1 MLAAMA
7 KSESASKR
15 AAKAGT
21 LETLAA
27 RSGISAATLSR
38 ALNHPQ
44 QVRAP
49 LRARA
54 ERVLRDAGYVAHGA
68 ARSLASKRSRTMG
81 AIVPTIDSSLFAGIV
96 EGLQQAIH
104 VGGYQLLL
112 ASSRYD
118 LEQESA
124 DVRALLERGIDG
136 LMLIGSLHAPE
147 TLSMLL
153 GRGVPFVTTCHHDA
167 TAAWPTI
174 GWDNERESERIA
186 DYLLDIGHRRFG
198 IIAGIGAG
206 NDRAADRLT
215 GFRRALAERN
225 VRLPDAAV
233 LERAYSVPA
242 ARQAMAVLLRLPQRP
257 SAVLCGND
265 ILAYGALQEC
275 LWQELR
281 VPQDISISG
290 FDNIEMAAHCRP
302 GITTVDVPAAEIGA
316 IAGSTLMQAQQGGA
330 SAPPAHT
337 FVELELIV
345 RGSTAPPPMASLG
358 AAKGGRGAASSRRLA
373 QAPSP
378 ASRPR

>member
-1 MLAAMA
+1 MLHLVA
-7 KSESASKR
+7 KTESASIHS
-15 AAKAGT
+15 AKAGT

-38 ALNHPQ
+38 VINHPQ

-81 AIVPTIDSSLFAGIV
+81 AVVPTIDSALFAKIV
-96 EGLQQAIH
+96 EGMQQGIH
-104 VGGYQLLL
+104 AGGYQLLL
-112 ASSRYD
+112 AISSYD
-118 LEQESA
+118 LEREGA
-124 DVRALLERGIDG
+124 EVRALLERGIDG
-136 LMLIGSLHAPE
+136 LMLIGSAHAPE

-153 GRGVPFVTTCHHDA
+153 RRGVPFVTTCHHDA

-174 GWDNERESERIA
+174 GWNNERESERVA
-186 DYLLDIGHRRFG
+186 DYLLDIGHRHFG
-198 IIAGIGAG
+198 VIAGIGVG

-215 GFRRALAERN
+215 GFRRALARRH
-225 VRLPDAAV
+225 VHLADAAV

-242 ARQAMAVLLRLPQRP
+242 ARRAMAALLRLPQRP

-281 VPQDISISG
+281 VPQDISIAG

-302 GITTVDVPAAEIGA
+302 GITTIDVPAAEIGA
-316 IAGSTLMQAQQGGA
+316 IAGRTLLQAQQAAIGD
-330 SAPPAHT
+330 PPTHT

-345 RGSTAPPPMASLG
+345 RGSTAPPAATHV
-358 AAKGGRGAASSRRLA
+358 AAKSRRGTPA
-373 QAPSP
+373 ARVIAVAP
-378 ASRPR
+378 

>member
-1 MLAAMA
+1 MLAPVV
-7 KSESASKR
+7 KPESASTR

-38 ALNHPQ
+38 VLNHPQ
-44 QVRAP
+44 LVRAP

-54 ERVLRDAGYVAHGA
+54 ERLLRDAGYVAHGA

-81 AIVPTIDSSLFAGIV
+81 AVVPTIDSALFAKIV

-104 VGGYQLLL
+104 AGGYQLLL
-112 ASSRYD
+112 ASSGYD
-118 LEQESA
+118 LEREGA
-124 DVRALLERGIDG
+124 EVRALLERGVDG
-136 LMLIGSLHAPE
+136 LMLIGAVHAAE
-147 TLSMLL
+147 TPAMLL

-174 GWDNERESERIA
+174 GWNNERESERIA

-198 IIAGIGAG
+198 VIAGVGAG

-215 GFRRALAERN
+215 GFRRALARRN
-225 VRLPDAAV
+225 VRLAEGAV

-242 ARQAMAVLLRLPQRP
+242 ARQAMAALLRLPKRP

-302 GITTVDVPAAEIGA
+302 GITTLDVPAAEIGA
-316 IAGSTLMQAQQGGA
+316 IAGRTLLQAQQVRGDA
-330 SAPPAHT
+330 SPAHT

-345 RGSTAPPPMASLG
+345 RGSTAPPPVVPRA
-358 AAKGGRGAASSRRLA
+358 AAKGRRGNASSRPLVVVA
-373 QAPSP
+373 
-378 ASRPR
+378 

>member
-1 MLAAMA
+1 MLAAVA
-7 KSESASKR
+7 KPESASIR
-15 AAKAGT
+15 SAKAGT
-21 LETLAA
+21 LETLAT

-38 ALNHPQ
+38 VLNHPH

-81 AIVPTIDSSLFAGIV
+81 AIVPTIDSALFAGVV

-118 LEQESA
+118 LEQEASE
-124 DVRALLERGIDG
+124 VRALLERGVDG
-136 LMLIGSLHAPE
+136 LMLIGSAHAPA
-147 TLSMLL
+147 TLAML
-153 GRGVPFVTTCHHDA
+153 RRHGVPFVTTCHHDA

-174 GWDNERESERIA
+174 GWNNERESARIA

-198 IIAGIGAG
+198 VIAGIGAG

-215 GFRRALAERN
+215 GFRGALARRN
-225 VRLPDAAV
+225 VRLADAAV

-242 ARQAMAVLLRLPQRP
+242 ARQAMAALLRLPQRP

-275 LWQELR
+275 LWQDLR
-281 VPQDISISG
+281 VPHDISISG

-302 GITTVDVPAAEIGA
+302 GITTIAVPAAEIGA
-316 IAGSTLMQAQQGGA
+316 MAGRALLQAQQSEG
-330 SAPPAHT
+330 SELPAHA

-345 RGSTAPPPMASLG
+345 RGSTAPPPVLPRG
-358 AAKGGRGAASSRRLA
+358 AAKTRRGSVSSPT
-373 QAPSP
+373 QAVAP
-378 ASRPR
+378 